1 MVANDFRIS
10 AEWDAFADPVNLVL
24 VPSIFAGSG
33 GAQASVT
40 SARAFSRLAAYRLS
54 ATKILSCSIFSIFLR
69 AA

>member
-1 MVANDFRIS
+1 MARDFKIS
-10 AEWDAFADPVNLVL
+10 TDRDAFAEPVVKPLASLV
-24 VPSIFAGSG
+24 FAGAG